1 MLIGSIVGEKAAIG
15 QEKYFGI
22 LKKQQKCV
30 KENAGLQFFT
40 AKLRDMIQWQD
51 KDKKGRSIIMSDTKK
66 SAKGPALRKEHDSMG
81 EILVPC
87 DKYWGAQTQRSFE
100 NFRIGTEK
108 MPPEVISAFAIL
120 KKSAAQANCELGTLP
135 KEKAVLIE
143 KACEEILDAVS
154 TATFPLRSGKP
165 EAAPRAT

>member
-1 MLIGSIVGEKAAIG
+1 
-15 QEKYFGI
+15 
-22 LKKQQKCV
+22 
-30 KENAGLQFFT
+30 
-40 AKLRDMIQWQD
+40 
-51 KDKKGRSIIMSDTKK
+51 MSDTKK

-135 KEKAVLIE
+135 KEKPYSLKKPAKRSLT
-143 KACEEILDAVS
+143 AVS

>member
-1 MLIGSIVGEKAAIG
+1 MQSSNFSR
-15 QEKYFGI
+15 QS
-22 LKKQQKCV
+22 
-30 KENAGLQFFT
+30 
-40 AKLRDMIQWQD
+40 LRDMIQWQD

-120 KKSAAQANCELGTLP
+120 KNQQP
-135 KEKAVLIE
+135 KQTVSWERSLRKKPYSLKKPAKRSLT
-143 KACEEILDAVS
+143 AVS

>member
-1 MLIGSIVGEKAAIG
+1 MQGSNFSR
-15 QEKYFGI
+15 QS
-22 LKKQQKCV
+22 
-30 KENAGLQFFT
+30 
-40 AKLRDMIQWQD
+40 LRDMIQWQD

-120 KKSAAQANCELGTLP
+120 KISSPSKL
-135 KEKAVLIE
+135 
-143 KACEEILDAVS
+143 
-154 TATFPLRSGKP
+154 
-165 EAAPRAT
+165 

>member
-1 MLIGSIVGEKAAIG
+1 
-15 QEKYFGI
+15 
-22 LKKQQKCV
+22 
-30 KENAGLQFFT
+30 
-40 AKLRDMIQWQD
+40 
-51 KDKKGRSIIMSDTKK
+51 MSDTKK

-143 KACEEILDAVS
+143 KACEEILDGS
-154 TATFPLRSGKP
+154 LDGNFPLAVWQTGSGIQSNMNTSTKSLP
-165 EAAPRAT
+165 TGEMSLPKRHAFTPMTTSINPKAQMIPSRRPCTLPP

>member
-1 MLIGSIVGEKAAIG
+1 
-15 QEKYFGI
+15 
-22 LKKQQKCV
+22 
-30 KENAGLQFFT
+30 
-40 AKLRDMIQWQD
+40 
-51 KDKKGRSIIMSDTKK
+51 MSDTKK

-120 KKSAAQANCELGTLP
+120 KKSAAQANCEPVSYTHLTLP
-135 KEKAVLIE
+135 TKA
-143 KACEEILDAVS
+143 
-154 TATFPLRSGKP
+154 
-165 EAAPRAT
+165 